1 MKIIGED
8 NIVLDAHV
16 KQMTRRGVPSSTA
29 FPDSDGSVRVSYEFN
44 GQLKNDTFD
53 YLVVAAPLHLE
64 EAQEVIQLTESE
76 RELFQ
81 KDIVHS
87 QFWTTLYNNSPQ
99 PNLTTH
105 LTIFPWHIIDLA
117 VAGKGD
123 VFAHWDSYLAR
134 FPEVNVEVNV
144 EEGQM
149 ARDIQT

>member
-8 NIVLDAHV
+8 NVVLDAHV

-29 FPDSDGSVRVSYEFN
+29 FPDSDGSVCVSYEVN
-44 GQLKNDTFD
+44 KELKNDTFD

-64 EAQEVIQLTESE
+64 EAQEVIQLTERE

-105 LTIFPWHIIDLA
+105 LTIFPLA
-117 VAGKGD
+117 
-123 VFAHWDSYLAR
+123 HH
-134 FPEVNVEVNV
+134 
-144 EEGQM
+144 
-149 ARDIQT
+149 